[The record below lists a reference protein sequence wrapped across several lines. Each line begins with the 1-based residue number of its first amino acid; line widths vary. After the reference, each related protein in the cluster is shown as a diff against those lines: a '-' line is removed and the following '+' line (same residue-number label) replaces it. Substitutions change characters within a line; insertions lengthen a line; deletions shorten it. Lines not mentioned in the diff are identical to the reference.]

1 MSRNSLA
8 FSALYKSFL
17 LTPVFENR
25 KYCLG
30 QISAM
35 FLHLSTVH
43 FASVCLSFGKP
54 DGLQMPKRDQIG
66 KPHGVG
72 IIY

>member
-17 LTPVFENR
+17 RTPVFENR
-25 KYCLG
+25 N
-30 QISAM
+30 SAM
-35 FLHLSTVH
+35 LLHLSTVH